1 MFELRTERL
10 TFRPGVASDVEAIH
24 AIVSN
29 WEVVKNLGS
38 WPYPAD
44 LAYTINRIV
53 GRLDIDKG
61 IAGTVRAGDE
71 IIGGM
76 GIVEGDLGYAFGPSA
91 WGKGYATEISRRLVS
106 YVMHCYDWP
115 QLTAEAYADNPAV
128 FWDLYGE
135 SGHPIRTTISEM
147 GPLLLARML
156 GLNEVQ
162 EGVLNL
168 VFRIADD
175 QHLLL
180 LDLKDLR
187 AIGFRPSTRIVEPQP
202 AQSWKMVPKVFVP

>member
-115 QLTAEAYADNPAV
+115 QLTAEAYSDNPA
-128 FWDLYGE
+128 
-135 SGHPIRTTISEM
+135 S
-147 GPLLLARML
+147 AR
-156 GLNEVQ
+156 
-162 EGVLNL
+162 VLE
-168 VFRIADD
+168 
-175 QHLLL
+175 
-180 LDLKDLR
+180 K
-187 AIGFRPSTRIVEPQP
+187 IGFEEIGIALVPCAARGGEVDARKFVLTRERWD
-202 AQSWKMVPKVFVP
+202 ALRNTSR